1 VLHHALER
9 VARVIA
15 PAMPFLAEELWE
27 GLVVDPLGDEAPD
40 SVHLA
45 GFPEVDDALL
55 DEGLLAAMANA
66 RAVVELGHQARAEAR
81 QRLRQ
86 PFASA
91 AIGSADPALLPGL
104 ESLSEVIAGELN
116 VKRLE
121 FVADAGSLL
130 DRQLIP
136 NFRVLGPKLGARV
149 QDLKAAL
156 AAGSYEPDEA
166 GRVQVGDLVLEP
178 GDYELRVRPR
188 EGFEAVDDGRF
199 VVAVDTRITD
209 ELAREGLARD
219 VVRHLQTV
227 RKDLGLEVSDRIV
240 VRYATDD
247 TELALTL
254 DEHGESIAREVLAE
268 SFTNGAVSGHPFP
281 SAERPRGFF
290 EVRRA

>member
-27 GLVVDPLGDEAPD
+27 GLVVDPLGDAAPG

-45 GFPEVDDALL
+45 GFPEVDAELL

-66 RAVVELGHQARAEAR
+66 RAVVELGHQARAEAG

-91 AIGSADPALLPGL
+91 AIGSADPSLLPGL
-104 ESLSEVIAGELN
+104 ESLSDVIAGELN

-121 FVADAGSLL
+121 FVTDAGSLVE
-130 DRQLIP
+130 RQLIP

-149 QDLKAAL
+149 QELKAAL
-156 AAGSYEPDEA
+156 AAGRYEPDET
-166 GRVQVGDLVLEP
+166 GRVQVGDLVLEE

-188 EGFEAVDDGRF
+188 EGFESVDDGHF
-199 VVAVDTRITD
+199 VVAIDTRITD

-227 RKDLGLEVSDRIV
+227 RKELGFEVSDRIV

-247 TELALTL
+247 AELSRTL
-254 DEHGESIAREVLAE
+254 EEHGESIAREVLAE
-268 SFTNGAVSGHPFP
+268 SFSNGAVSGHPFP
-281 SAERPRGFF
+281 SAERPRGYF